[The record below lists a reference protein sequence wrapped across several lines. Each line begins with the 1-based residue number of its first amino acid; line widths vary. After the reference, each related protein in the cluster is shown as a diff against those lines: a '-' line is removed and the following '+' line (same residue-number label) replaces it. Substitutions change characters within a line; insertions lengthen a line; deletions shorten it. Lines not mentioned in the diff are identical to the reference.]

1 MRAALYRPFADPWRQ
16 SMRVYADQ
24 LHVHLRQVMD
34 GTDTTALLSL
44 PDARLSPPARYWDQY
59 VRYQRMAR
67 RTAADVHHILDHGY
81 AHLAAAMP
89 AGRIVVTF
97 HDAVPI
103 RSGLASFGTRRALEI
118 GMRSAAAK
126 RARFIA
132 VSGASKRDAMELFGV
147 PEASLSIVPQG
158 VDPRFRPSADREA
171 LRNSLGVTKPAVLI
185 VGHTQ
190 PYMNVEGAL
199 RSAAAARAS
208 VDLEVV
214 KIGAP
219 LTVEQGALVE
229 AEGLRGHVRELG
241 IIDDERLADWYA
253 AADALLYLP
262 VLSGFGLPVLEAMAS
277 GLPAVTSNTGG
288 VAEVAGSAAFVVDPR
303 DARAAGGALA
313 AILGDEA
320 HRTSLVQRGLAR
332 ALEFSWR
339 QTAERTLGV
348 YREVADGA

>member
-1 MRAALYRPFADPWRQ
+1 
-16 SMRVYADQ
+16 MRVYADQ
-24 LHVHLRQVMD
+24 LHLHLRQAVD
-34 GTDTTALLSL
+34 GTDTVTMLSL
-44 PDARLSPPARYWDQY
+44 PGARLSPPARYWDQY
-59 VRYQRMAR
+59 VRYQRLAR
-67 RTAADVHHILDHGY
+67 RTTADVHHVLDHGY

-103 RSGLASFGTRRALEI
+103 RSGLASFGTRRALEM

-126 RARFIA
+126 GARFIA
-132 VSGASKRDAMELFGV
+132 VSDASKRDAMELFGV
-147 PEASLSIVPQG
+147 PEGSLTVVPQG
-158 VDPRFRPSADREA
+158 VDPRFRPSTSRDA
-171 LRNSLGVTKPAVLI
+171 LRDHLGLTKPAVLI

-199 RSAAAARAS
+199 RAAAAAREA

-219 LTVEQGALVE
+219 LTVEHGALTG

-241 IIDDERLADWYA
+241 IIDDERLGEWYA

-277 GLPAVTSNTGG
+277 GLPVVTSNTGG
-288 VAEVAGSAAFVVDPR
+288 VAEVAGRAASVVDPR
-303 DARAAGGALA
+303 NARAAGHALA
-313 AILGDEA
+313 AILSDEP
-320 HRTSLVQRGLAR
+320 HRMTLVQRGLAR

-339 QTAERTLGV
+339 QTAERTLVV

>member
-24 LHVHLRQVMD
+24 LHAHLRQAVE
-34 GTDTTALLSL
+34 GTDSVTLISL
-44 PDARLSPPARYWDQY
+44 PGARLSPPARYWDQY
-59 VRYQRMAR
+59 VRYQRMAG

-126 RARFIA
+126 GARFIA
-132 VSGASKRDAMELFGV
+132 VSEASKRDATEWFGV
-147 PEASLSIVPQG
+147 PEGSLTIVPQG
-158 VDPRFRPSADREA
+158 VDPRFTPSVDRQA
-171 LRNSLGVTKPAVLI
+171 LRNRLGVTRPAVLI
-185 VGHTQ
+185 VGHTK

-199 RSAAAARAS
+199 RAAAAARAS

-219 LTVEQGALVE
+219 LTVEQGALAE
-229 AEGLRGHVRELG
+229 AGGLRGHVRELG

-277 GLPAVTSNTGG
+277 GLPVVTSNTGG
-288 VAEVAGSAAFVVDPR
+288 VAEVAGSAAAVTDPR
-303 DARAAGGALA
+303 DARAAGDALA
-313 AILGDEA
+313 AILSDEA
-320 HRTSLVQRGLAR
+320 RRTSLVERGLAR

-348 YREVADGA
+348 YREIVDGA

>member
-1 MRAALYRPFADPWRQ
+1 MRVALYRPFPDAWRQ

-24 LHVHLRQVMD
+24 LHVHLRRLAD
-34 GTDTTALLSL
+34 GADTVTLVSL
-44 PDARLSPPARYWDQY
+44 PGARLSPPARYWDQY
-59 VRYQRMAR
+59 VRYQWMAR

-126 RARFIA
+126 GARFIA
-132 VSGASKRDAMELFGV
+132 VSEASKRDAMELFGV
-147 PEASLSIVPQG
+147 PESSLTIVAQG
-158 VDPRFRPSADREA
+158 VDPRFRPSTGREA
-171 LRNSLGVTKPAVLI
+171 LRHSLGLAKPAVLI

-190 PYMNVEGAL
+190 TYMNVEGAL
-199 RSAAAARAS
+199 RAAAAARAS

-219 LTVEQGALVE
+219 LTVEQGALAE

-241 IIDDERLADWYA
+241 IIDDERLAEWYA

-277 GLPAVTSNTGG
+277 GLPVVTSNTGG
-288 VAEVAGSAAFVVDPR
+288 VAEVAGSAASVVDPR
-303 DARAAGGALA
+303 DAVAAGGALA
-313 AILGDEA
+313 AILSDDA
-320 HRTSLVQRGLAR
+320 RRTTLAQRGLAR
-332 ALEFSWR
+332 AHEFSWR
-339 QTAERTLGV
+339 QTAERTLAV
-348 YREVADGA
+348 YRGVADGA